1 MKKNL
6 TLFLSV
12 SIDNLSILYNTY
24 QYQYVKREMCRVS
37 APMDNLHALFAE
49 AELLTRGTST
59 GSPKGGQR
67 PHLSTMSMI
76 YVTFDHDLK
85 CRLGTATKRSIK

>member
-1 MKKNL
+1 MWKNL

-12 SIDNLSILYNTY
+12 PIDHLSIFYKTY
-24 QYQYVKREMCRVS
+24 IYYMCRVS

-67 PHLSTMSMI
+67 PHL
-76 YVTFDHDLK
+76 
-85 CRLGTATKRSIK
+85 

>member
-1 MKKNL
+1 MWKNL
-6 TLFLSV
+6 TLFLSMPF
-12 SIDNLSILYNTY
+12 DHLSIFYNTY
-24 QYQYVKREMCRVS
+24 MYMSREECALCRVS

-67 PHLSTMSMI
+67 PHL
-76 YVTFDHDLK
+76 
-85 CRLGTATKRSIK
+85 

>member
-1 MKKNL
+1 M
-6 TLFLSV
+6 SV
-12 SIDNLSILYNTY
+12 PIVHLSILYNTY
-24 QYQYVKREMCRVS
+24 IYYIKRGMCRVS

-67 PHLSTMSMI
+67 PHLETMSMI
-76 YVTFDHDLK
+76 FHNP
-85 CRLGTATKRSIK
+85 